1 MKKMNNK
8 GFMLME
14 TLIVS
19 TFLVSTLLFI
29 YIQFNNINK
38 TYEKSFKYNTVNS
51 LYSLNNLKNYISND
65 GIINLKNKANTDFYV
80 QINDCSTDYFAYPD
94 YCRTLINSLNIKTA
108 ILIDND
114 NIEYLDNNLDQ
125 TMLDF
130 INEIDVNLKY
140 SLVAEFNDNT
150 FAYLEIEN

>member
-1 MKKMNNK
+1 MKKMNNR
-8 GFMLME
+8 GFMLTE

-65 GIINLKNKANTDFYV
+65 GINNLKNKANSDFFV
-80 QINDCSTDYFAYPD
+80 QINDCSSDYFASSD
-94 YCRTLINSLNIKTA
+94 YYRALINSLNIKTA

-114 NIEYLDNNLDQ
+114 NIEYLDNTLDQ
-125 TMLDF
+125 TILDF
-130 INEIDVNLKY
+130 INEIDINLKY
-140 SLVAEFNDNT
+140 SLVAEFKDNT

>member
-1 MKKMNNK
+1 MKKMNNR
-8 GFMLME
+8 GFMLTE

-38 TYEKSFKYNTVNS
+38 TYEKSFKYNTINS
-51 LYSLNNLKNYISND
+51 LYSLNILKNYISND
-65 GIINLKNKANTDFYV
+65 GLNNLKNNANSDFFV
-80 QINDCSTDYFAYPD
+80 QINDCSSDYFASSD
-94 YCRTLINSLNIKTA
+94 YCRVLINSLNIKTA

-114 NIEYLDNNLDQ
+114 NIENLDNTLDQ
-125 TMLDF
+125 TILDF
-130 INEIDVNLKY
+130 INDIDINLKY